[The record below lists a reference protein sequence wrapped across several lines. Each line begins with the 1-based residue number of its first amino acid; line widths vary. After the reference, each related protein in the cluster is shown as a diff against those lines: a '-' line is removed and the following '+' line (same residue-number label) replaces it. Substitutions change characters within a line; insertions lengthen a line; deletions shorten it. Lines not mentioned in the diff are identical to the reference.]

1 MDMQVHRVDGH
12 KNKALNW
19 LPKHDEYLKENYLDS
34 SLLTMS
40 LELGISTTAVR
51 YRMLELG
58 LSKKKQRPKRVFSDE
73 PKEPW
78 PDRPEQGEAFYD
90 MEPGRTYSIHAQGK
104 PPVTGKCVAVT
115 NHLYV
120 VELERYKACLRK
132 KEIEVRVRE
141 LEAHL

>member
-1 MDMQVHRVDGH
+1 MDMHVHRVNGH
-12 KNKALNW
+12 NNKPLNW
-19 LPKHDEYLKENYLDS
+19 LPKHDSYLKENYLDL

-78 PDRPEQGEAFYD
+78 PDVPEQGEAFYE
-90 MEPGRTYSIHAQGK
+90 MHPGRTYSIHVQGK
-104 PPVTGKCVAVT
+104 PPLTGKCAAVT
-115 NHLYV
+115 KHLYV
-120 VELERYKACLRK
+120 VKMGQYTTCFLK
-132 KEIEVRVRE
+132 KDIDIRVKE
-141 LEAHL
+141 YA